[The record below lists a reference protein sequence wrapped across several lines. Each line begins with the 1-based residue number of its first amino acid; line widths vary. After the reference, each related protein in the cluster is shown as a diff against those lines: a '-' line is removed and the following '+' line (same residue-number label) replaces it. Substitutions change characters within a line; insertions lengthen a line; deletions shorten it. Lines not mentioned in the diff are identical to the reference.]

1 MSEKTLPLFLLS
13 YLCCNFQI
21 TSSAK
26 INFIST
32 ADYYKLP
39 IFKDLYACNNSYR
52 LSMQITQNH
61 ISFVSR
67 RINDSW
73 EQFGNISKIRK
84 EDVYILIHPLL
95 LSLEGNGCQIYYKA
109 ILNFIVHT
117 HILQEYFY
125 FIFLSLLTLRLFLC
139 KLTS

>member
-1 MSEKTLPLFLLS
+1 
-13 YLCCNFQI
+13 
-21 TSSAK
+21 
-26 INFIST
+26 
-32 ADYYKLP
+32 
-39 IFKDLYACNNSYR
+39 
-52 LSMQITQNH
+52 MQITQNH

-84 EDVYILIHPLL
+84 EDVYILTHPLL